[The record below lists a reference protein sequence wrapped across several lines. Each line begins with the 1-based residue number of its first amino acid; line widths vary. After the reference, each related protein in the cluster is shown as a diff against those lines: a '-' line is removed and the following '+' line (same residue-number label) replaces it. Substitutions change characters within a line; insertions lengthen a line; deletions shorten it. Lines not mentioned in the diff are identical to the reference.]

1 MTFFIFSNS
10 PGRDVLVLWDNDGTK
25 NVVSS
30 KMLSFTGR
38 FLKRGSHVTMAWMDV
53 DGRDWT
59 GQVLDIEDTSCSASD
74 SDSSDD
80 VPLAR
85 ISSKTASMCMF

>member
-1 MTFFIFSNS
+1 MKFFIFSNS
-10 PGRDVLVLWDNDGTK
+10 PGRDVFVLWDNDGTK

-38 FLKRGSHVTMAWMDV
+38 FLKRGSHVTMAWMD
-53 DGRDWT
+53 GDWT
-59 GQVLDIEDTSCSASD
+59 GQVLDIEYTSCSASD
-74 SDSSDD
+74 SHSSDD